1 MENELC
7 YYCDL
12 STFKSIIQNQTFWL
26 SDLHYM
32 NDSAEESLFLDA
44 LSAVMRKQRD
54 GLSKETKEYLDKNEY
69 MDEFFT
75 NIKKTY
81 KGFSYICCF
90 SDEENDDLSQWR
102 GYASDGT
109 GLCIGFKKDKIQ
121 LLKEARLKQN
131 KINYLDKD
139 KIMEELEEKISP
151 IIKDFDDNIMNLDAE
166 EIDVSFISKLV
177 NETYYNR
184 AFYKNESFKSE
195 KEYRIC
201 FFDYLHEGAIGV
213 ADKALMKNMQE
224 RYRFKNGTTL
234 SELKYREGRGAFIPY
249 REMKFTKEYFK
260 EMLSSVTIGPKNPM
274 SVNDVKFF
282 LLANGFDTKNIKVL
296 KSKSTYQ

>member
-44 LSAVMRKQRD
+44 LSDIMRKFRD
-54 GLSKETKEYLDKNEY
+54 GLSKETKEYLEKNKEMNDFFSKVEY
-69 MDEFFT
+69 YFKSFA
-75 NIKKTY
+75 
-81 KGFSYICCF
+81 YICCF

-121 LLKEARLKQN
+121 SLKDLCLKQG

-139 KIMEELEEKISP
+139 KIMEELEEKIST
-151 IIKDFDDNIMNLDAE
+151 IIKDFDDNKMSLEAE
-166 EIDVSFISKLV
+166 EIDASFIYKLV
-177 NETYYNR
+177 DMAFYDKV
-184 AFYKNESFKSE
+184 FYKNKSFKSE

-201 FFDYLHEGAIGV
+201 FFDVIHEYFI
-213 ADKALMKNMQE
+213 DKENEMLMDKMQKKYTFQNE
-224 RYRFKNGTTL
+224 TTL
-234 SELKYREGRGAFIPY
+234 SEVRFREGRGAFIPY
-249 REMKFTKEYFK
+249 REMKFTKEFFK

-274 SVNDVKFF
+274 SENDVRFF